1 MRLRDSSESMPFT
14 YDDDQRDFIE
24 TVTEFLRDQAR
35 RENKDGQVHGQLWA
49 ELLALD
55 LPALLVPE
63 ELDGLGLSP
72 VDMVAVLEAAGRFA
86 LPVPLAMTIGPFTAA
101 LVAAGPEDS
110 VARDILAGVLT
121 GTTGTIAPTHV
132 CPASPH
138 GPTARLDGQRLSV
151 ARVLIPDVDADL
163 VAVPAVRAGTDE
175 MVLVVASPQELG
187 VAAGEAMDR
196 ASHVGTLELSGAE
209 IPGAATLAYE
219 PQALLPIAWIA
230 AAAELVGLAVELLD
244 RSVLYARDRVQFGQ
258 PIGHFQAVK
267 HRLVDVHLL
276 IERARSLTMYAALA
290 VLESRPDKVRAAH
303 RAKAAASEAATAAAR
318 AAVQVHGGSG
328 VTAEEA
334 VSGLYLRA
342 RQKSMLL
349 GDADEHYELARAS

>member
-1 MRLRDSSESMPFT
+1 MPFA
-14 YDDDQRDFIE
+14 YDNDQRDFIE

-35 RENKDGQVHGQLWA
+35 RASADSRAQPELWG

-101 LVAAGPEDS
+101 LVAADGDDGA
-110 VARDILAGVLT
+110 ARELLRKVLAGAT
-121 GTTGTIAPTHV
+121 GTLAPTHS
-132 CPASPH
+132 CPDSPQ
-138 GPTARLDGQRLSV
+138 GPAATVDGQRLSV
-151 ARVLIPDVDADL
+151 ARVIVPDADADF

-175 MVLVVASPQELG
+175 LVLVAASPQELG
-187 VAAGEAMDR
+187 VTARKGMD
-196 ASHVGTLELSGAE
+196 ATTQVGTLEVVDHE
-209 IPGAATLAYE
+209 IPGATLLTYD
-219 PQALLPIAWIA
+219 PQAVLPVAWIA

-244 RSVLYARDRVQFGQ
+244 RSVAYARDRVQFGQ
-258 PIGHFQAVK
+258 PIGHFQGVK

-276 IERARSLTMYAALA
+276 IERARSLTLYAALA
-290 VLESRPDKVRAAH
+290 VLETRPDMVRAGH

-318 AAVQVHGGSG
+318 AAVQVHGGAG
-328 VTAEEA
+328 ITAEEA

-349 GDADEHYELARAS
+349 GGADEHYELARAS